1 MGQKGILCDTSKPPM
16 QPGPEEPEEEVM
28 RGRRE
33 GETGNRD
40 FSVPGMGFVLFWLTV
55 FLFLFFLVLHFF
67 AYLALFSFVGW
78 GCRRDGGRYGGTGR

>member
-1 MGQKGILCDTSKPPM
+1 
-16 QPGPEEPEEEVM
+16 M

-55 FLFLFFLVLHFF
+55 FFFFVSFILVLLFF
-67 AYLALFSFVGW
+67 AYLALFSFMGW
-78 GCRRDGGRYGGTGR
+78 GCRRDGGRYGGTEG

>member
-1 MGQKGILCDTSKPPM
+1 
-16 QPGPEEPEEEVM
+16 M

-55 FLFLFFLVLHFF
+55 FFFFLFLLFWFCFSLLTLLYFL
-67 AYLALFSFVGW
+67 SW
-78 GCRRDGGRYGGTGR
+78 GGGAGGMEGDMEGLRGKQNWGA